1 MNKKKE
7 IKKVIEQI
15 LGSNITM
22 RDDKPPEDMLKEEF
36 VNIIERYEGIW
47 KRQNDLLENQGI
59 DFSSY
64 DDDYFKVIEGM
75 VNFCFDDGAAE
86 GILFYVYSRKD
97 EEGNTL
103 PFIDKNGMEH
113 YFESI
118 DDLWEFLLYWAEEI
132 MKL

>member
-36 VNIIERYEGIW
+36 VNIIEKYEGIW

-64 DDDYFKVIEGM
+64 DDDYFKVIEGWLIFALM
-75 VNFCFDDGAAE
+75 RGRLMQFYFMS
-86 GILFYVYSRKD
+86 ILIKMKTPYHLLIK
-97 EEGNTL
+97 
-103 PFIDKNGMEH
+103 METNIILKVLMIFGSSC
-113 YFESI
+113 YI
-118 DDLWEFLLYWAEEI
+118 GQ
-132 MKL
+132 KK